1 MGDRGR
7 KIWEV
12 EGRNGGVG
20 MGGGAGGMGGR
31 QDDCPTFTPGAN
43 KETVL
48 FQVRASYYFY
58 HLYKQIMIDGH
69 SSVHLRCGNE
79 IRRDPALRAPQAA

>member
-1 MGDRGR
+1 MC
-7 KIWEV
+7 V
-12 EGRNGGVG
+12 
-20 MGGGAGGMGGR
+20 
-31 QDDCPTFTPGAN
+31 QDDCPTFTPGEN

-48 FQVRASYYFY
+48 FQVRAIYYFY